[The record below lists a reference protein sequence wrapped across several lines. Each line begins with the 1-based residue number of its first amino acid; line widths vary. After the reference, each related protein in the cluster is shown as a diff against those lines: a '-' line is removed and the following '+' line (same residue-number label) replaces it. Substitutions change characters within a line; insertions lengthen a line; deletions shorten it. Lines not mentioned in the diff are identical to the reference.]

1 LISDEFE
8 KTKELF
14 GDYVSVYNF
23 TESIED
29 GATVPIYYENRTPK
43 VITENSDLAKELEQI
58 QSELTEDE
66 EEKLNQQFTTAYAL
80 LSREDVLDIIADDIV
95 RHYLGR

>member
-1 LISDEFE
+1 MSLIEAFLKYMFASC
-8 KTKELF
+8 
-14 GDYVSVYNF
+14 S
-23 TESIED
+23 
-29 GATVPIYYENRTPK
+29 K
-43 VITENSDLAKELEQI
+43 VITENPDLAKELEQI
-58 QSELTEDE
+58 QADLSEEE